1 MTELKFQI
9 QLTKSTTFSTDNEV
23 VMVNFLMSSST
34 NLIIINLGVSSSVTP
49 KNSPSL
55 YPRP

>member
-1 MTELKFQI
+1 
-9 QLTKSTTFSTDNEV
+9 
-23 VMVNFLMSSST
+23 MVNFLMSSST
-34 NLIIINLGVSSSVTP
+34 NLIIINLGVSSSLTP